1 MNKKHLQGI
10 ASFCCKSITAAS
22 LLFITCVRVWDPS
35 EVIINPIAKTSFSI
49 FWQSDSIG
57 DPAAAFIH
65 MKITTAHGKSVEK
78 LALPT
83 ACRLTS
89 DTLFLDNPVTVSVTV
104 KSNNQTSLFSDSTKP
119 FSISADASY
128 YAVLKNR
135 TLSPPKKRHTFITTT
150 DSLYTLGK
158 MYYEHTLFKIAAIYF
173 DSVTARLPRD
183 SFTGNAFYHL
193 GRIAFR
199 QKEYNKALSAFDT
212 VVMRFPQNR
221 YYAYAKY
228 YRCRTLFESGNI
240 SGSLNL
246 FKEFRDG
253 FPNHPKIEY
262 TNYYIAL
269 CTYLSDTI
277 NCGNAI
283 ALFTSFVSEY
293 PGSNLITPARFYL
306 AKSYYHNRI
315 DSAAIYWFSQ
325 MLDPDTALDFSTEAH
340 LYRGKCYVNRGGAAD
355 NYTKAVDDLVF
366 VLKDSSHVSLFK
378 YAYEPLGIAS
388 FHLDQYLSAK
398 HYLLLAKNNQ
408 PSDSGYYYL
417 IRTTILNG
425 NNQQNCDQARSFL
438 GEMESIIPSPNKFI
452 DQAKKY
458 IDENCK

>member
-1 MNKKHLQGI
+1 MKNKHLQGI
-10 ASFCCKSITAAS
+10 ASLCCNSIPAAS
-22 LLFITCVRVWDPS
+22 LFFITCVRVWDPS
-35 EVIINPIAKTSFSI
+35 EVIINPITKTSFSI

-83 ACRLTS
+83 TCHLTS

-104 KSNNQTSLFSDSTKP
+104 KNNNQMSLFSDSTKP

-135 TLSPPKKRHTFITTT
+135 TLSPPKRRHTFINTK

-199 QKEYNKALSAFDT
+199 QNAYNKALSAFDT
-212 VVMRFPQNR
+212 VVIRFPQNR
-221 YYAYAKY
+221 YYPYAKY
-228 YRCRTLFESGNI
+228 YRCRSLFESGNI
-240 SGSLNL
+240 NGSLNL
-246 FKEFRDG
+246 FKEFKDS
-253 FPNHPKIEY
+253 FPDHPKIEY

-269 CTYLSDTI
+269 CTFLSDTI

-283 ALFTSFVSEY
+283 TLFSSFISDY

-306 AKSYYHNRI
+306 AKCYYQNHN

-340 LYRGKCYVNRGGAAD
+340 LYRGKSYVNRGGTAD
-355 NYTKAVDDLVF
+355 IYSKAVDDLVF
-366 VLKDSSHVSLFK
+366 VLKDSAHVSLFK

-388 FHLDQYLSAK
+388 YHLNQYLSAK

-408 PSDSGYYYL
+408 LSDSAYYYL
-417 IRTTILNG
+417 VLSTIQNG
-425 NNQQNCDQARSFL
+425 NNQQNCDQARSFFD
-438 GEMESIIPSPNKFI
+438 EMIKQFPSPNKYS

-458 IDENCK
+458 IDENCQ